1 MSMIQMM
8 RQSRHDIEFIDRGLE
23 IILTRW
29 CWGNWGRY
37 VKPMLVEI
45 RLRLNFVRSS
55 IEHIEALLY
64 ARHYRQ
70 VERDDGWVRV
80 EGV

>member
-1 MSMIQMM
+1 MIQMM
-8 RQSRHDIEFIDRGLE
+8 IQSRHDIEFIDRGLE

-37 VKPMLVEI
+37 VGPKLVEI
-45 RLRLNFVRSS
+45 RLRLNALRIS

-64 ARHYRQ
+64 ARNFRH
-70 VERDDGWVRV
+70 VEREEGWMRV

>member
-1 MSMIQMM
+1 MIQMA

-37 VKPMLVEI
+37 VGPMIVEF
-45 RLRLNFVRSS
+45 RLRLNFVRRSL
-55 IEHIEALLY
+55 EHIEMLLD
-64 ARHYRQ
+64 ARGYRH
-70 VERDDGWVRV
+70 VERETMAG
-80 EGV
+80 